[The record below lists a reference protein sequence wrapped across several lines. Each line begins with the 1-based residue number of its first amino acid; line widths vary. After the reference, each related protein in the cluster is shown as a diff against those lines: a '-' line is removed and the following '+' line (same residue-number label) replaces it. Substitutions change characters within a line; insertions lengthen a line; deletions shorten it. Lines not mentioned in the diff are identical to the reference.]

1 MTSFQRCIRSTKA
14 GLEVKIKCL
23 PWEIEMLKKNDHA
36 DRWSVMSTPL
46 MEIKVDIIDPTLPQ
60 PTFIK
65 GSQLLFETPRHPKV
79 LGDLVSKSQRWVF
92 VLLLTASAHMCA
104 LFLAA
109 SHPI

>member
-1 MTSFQRCIRSTKA
+1 MTSFQRCTRGTKA

-23 PWEIEMLKKNDHA
+23 PWEIEILHA
-36 DRWSVMSTPL
+36 DRWSIMSIPL
-46 MEIKVDIIDPTLPQ
+46 VEIKVDRIDPALTHSTLTP
-60 PTFIK
+60 
-65 GSQLLFETPRHPKV
+65 GSRLLFETPRHPKV
-79 LGDLVSKSQRWVF
+79 LGDLVSESQWWVF